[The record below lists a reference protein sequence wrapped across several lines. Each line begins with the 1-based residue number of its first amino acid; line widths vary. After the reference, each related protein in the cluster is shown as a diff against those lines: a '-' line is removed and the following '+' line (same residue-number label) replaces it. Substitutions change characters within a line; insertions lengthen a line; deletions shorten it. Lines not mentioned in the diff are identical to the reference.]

1 MLANRLLALLH
12 SKLSA
17 FLLFPLH
24 KHLKTLTDQFIV
36 KALEFGYDLGQLLIV
51 CKLFGYWVLPEI
63 HIGKAGHAAQVFD
76 LINR

>member
-12 SKLSA
+12 SQLTA

-36 KALEFGYDLGQLLIV
+36 EALEFGYDLGQFLIV
-51 CKLFGYWVLPEI
+51 CEFLGDWVLPEI
-63 HIGKAGHAAQVFD
+63 HI
-76 LINR
+76 R